1 MIHFEKFDEEANAV
15 LNAGVQNAEKM
26 GSTYVGTEHLLY
38 GILCCGQ
45 SVSAEIL
52 RRQCGSLKK
61 LTDWMLDGE
70 TIGARTALSF
80 DQFSPRARRLLQ
92 LAVMMGTRRTG
103 AAVTSAQLI
112 AAMLEDPDSAAMT
125 YLQLCGVDCAALRK
139 TLQNT
144 VSVRAESAAE
154 KRPHS
159 PFWNKYGRDLTQAA
173 QNGELAPVIGRDA
186 EMARV
191 LCILGRKT
199 KNNPCLIGAAGVGKT
214 AIVEGIAQ
222 KIADRKAPPF
232 LLNKTIIAL
241 DMAALVAGTKYR
253 GDFEDRMRTLIDEAR
268 KDDRIL
274 LFMDELHMIVGTGA
288 AEGSIDAANLL
299 KPALARGDFRL
310 IGATTSSE
318 YHKCIENDG
327 ALDRRFQTV
336 MVEEPDRAATERILF
351 GLRPS
356 LEQFHRV
363 IIDDSAISAAVQ
375 YAERYLPARMFPDKA
390 LDLLDEA
397 CSFVRTLPESASGV
411 PPIGEKQIADLLR
424 RSMGIEFSGA
434 DRSLRAQL
442 LQLPEQLSEQVI
454 GQAEA
459 IRALS
464 DTLLCAS
471 GRIDAAVRPLG
482 SFLFTGPSGMG
493 KTKLARALAAALF
506 GNERQLL
513 RFDMSEFMESMGVSA
528 LIGAA
533 PGYVGYGEGGRLT
546 EAVRHKPYCVL
557 LLDEFEKAHPDVQN
571 LFLQILDE
579 GRVTDAQGRKVSFAN
594 VVLIMTS
601 NAGCTGRSIGF
612 FDAARSNADALHG
625 WFAPELLNRIDCI
638 IPFRRL
644 TEDDYQCIAAMQLK
658 AFANAYVQKNTSLT
672 FDPTVARWIGHCCA
686 EKGEGARAIARIIR
700 DELELPLMRMQLAG
714 DMPPQ
719 LSARI
724 SDEKIVLVPEP
735 VQALTLPA

>member
-1 MIHFEKFDEEANAV
+1 
-15 LNAGVQNAEKM
+15 
-26 GSTYVGTEHLLY
+26 
-38 GILCCGQ
+38 
-45 SVSAEIL
+45 
-52 RRQCGSLKK
+52 
-61 LTDWMLDGE
+61 
-70 TIGARTALSF
+70 
-80 DQFSPRARRLLQ
+80 
-92 LAVMMGTRRTG
+92 
-103 AAVTSAQLI
+103 
-112 AAMLEDPDSAAMT
+112 
-125 YLQLCGVDCAALRK
+125 
-139 TLQNT
+139 
-144 VSVRAESAAE
+144 
-154 KRPHS
+154 
-159 PFWNKYGRDLTQAA
+159 
-173 QNGELAPVIGRDA
+173 
-186 EMARV
+186 
-191 LCILGRKT
+191 
-199 KNNPCLIGAAGVGKT
+199 
-214 AIVEGIAQ
+214 
-222 KIADRKAPPF
+222 
-232 LLNKTIIAL
+232 
-241 DMAALVAGTKYR
+241 
-253 GDFEDRMRTLIDEAR
+253 
-268 KDDRIL
+268 
-274 LFMDELHMIVGTGA
+274 
-288 AEGSIDAANLL
+288 
-299 KPALARGDFRL
+299 
-310 IGATTSSE
+310 
-318 YHKCIENDG
+318 
-327 ALDRRFQTV
+327 
-336 MVEEPDRAATERILF
+336 
-351 GLRPS
+351 
-356 LEQFHRV
+356 
-363 IIDDSAISAAVQ
+363 
-375 YAERYLPARMFPDKA
+375 
-390 LDLLDEA
+390 
-397 CSFVRTLPESASGV
+397 
-411 PPIGEKQIADLLR
+411 
-424 RSMGIEFSGA
+424 
-434 DRSLRAQL
+434 
-442 LQLPEQLSEQVI
+442 
-454 GQAEA
+454 
-459 IRALS
+459 
-464 DTLLCAS
+464 
-471 GRIDAAVRPLG
+471 
-482 SFLFTGPSGMG
+482 MG